1 MKTPAV
7 PTDEQARLR
16 TLESLNILDS
26 LPEERFDRLTR
37 IARRLFRV
45 PIALVSLVD
54 ENRQWFKSS
63 AGLNVTETGRDISF
77 CGHAILD
84 DDPLIV
90 PDATLDPRFAD
101 NPLVVAEPCI
111 RFYAGCPLRAPNGQR
126 LGTLCV
132 IGSEPRELDA
142 EDLQILQDLALMAER
157 EMASVQLATLDALT
171 GISNRC
177 GFRMLADKAL
187 KMASRRNMSASLL
200 LCDLSDF
207 SSINE
212 TYGHAEGDRALIAF
226 AEQLKKVFRDSDII
240 ARLEGDEFV
249 VLLTGACSAD
259 AQSAVAR
266 LREAL
271 HNDCTAAARGY
282 EIRFSC
288 GEVEFQPER
297 HLSLDDLLQDGEAQM
312 YQQKTSRPR

>member
-7 PTDEQARLR
+7 PMDEQTRLK

-54 ENRQWFKSS
+54 QNRQWFKSC
-63 AGLNVTETGRDISF
+63 AGLNVTETDRDISF

-84 DDPLIV
+84 DVPLIV
-90 PDATLDPRFAD
+90 PDASLDPRFAD
-101 NPLVVAEPCI
+101 NPLVVAEPFI

-126 LGTLCV
+126 LGTLC
-132 IGSEPRELDA
+132 IIDSKPRELCA
-142 EDLQILQDLALMAER
+142 EDLQILQDLAVMAER
-157 EMASVQLATLDALT
+157 EMASLQLATLDELT
-171 GISNRC
+171 GISNRR

-187 KMASRRNMSASLL
+187 QMASRRNMSVSLL
-200 LCDLSDF
+200 LCDLNDF
-207 SSINE
+207 KTIND

-240 ARLEGDEFV
+240 ARLGGDEFV

-259 AQSAVAR
+259 AQAAVAR

-271 HNDCTAAARGY
+271 HDDCAAAASGY
-282 EIRFSC
+282 EISFSC

-297 HLSLDDLLQDGEAQM
+297 HLSLDDLLKDGDAQM
-312 YQQKTSRPR
+312 YKQKQSRPR